1 MAINVDVRIYPYPL
15 TNLVVKNN
23 GESVELTDSGN
34 YYYFLSVSGLNLS
47 LEISCDEYV
56 TKNINFTTIMN
67 NNDICVGNL
76 YAWTSDY
83 GTVYTAS
90 ATPAVSDTIYNADG
104 VNITSISNGSDG
116 IDWSSTGGLTAV
128 SSSEITITGDRM

>member
-1 MAINVDVRIYPYPL
+1 MATPDSTNTVKIYPYPL
-15 TNLVVKNN
+15 TNLQVTSTVLVTIQDM
-23 GESVELTDSGN
+23 ST
-34 YYYFLSVSGLNLS
+34 YYLATGPIGSTT
-47 LEISCDEYV
+47 ISCDEYV
-56 TKNINFTTIMN
+56 DKTYDISAADTTV
-67 NNDICVGNL
+67 CVSNL

-90 ATPAVSDTIYNADG
+90 ATPAVSDTVYNADG
-104 VNITSISNGSDG
+104 VKITSISNGSEG

>member
-15 TNLVVKNN
+15 TNLVVKSS
-23 GESVELTDSGN
+23 GETVELTDSGN
-34 YYYFLSVSGLNLS
+34 YYYFVSVSGLNLS

-56 TKNINFTTIMN
+56 TKNISFTTIMN

-76 YAWTSDY
+76 YAWTSSY
-83 GTVYTAS
+83 GTAYTAS
-90 ATPAVSDTIYNADG
+90 VTPAVSDTIYNADG
-104 VNITSISNGSDG
+104 IKITSISNGSDG
-116 IDWSSTGGLTAV
+116 IDWSSAGGLTAV